1 MSLAIDPVEKFFLE
15 DENDGSIILISKI
28 EIDPNM
34 IKNNYLI
41 LKGTRFYVD
50 YENET
55 IDKAIRE
62 VEVVIDFSINGIYEE
77 E

>member
-28 EIDPNM
+28 EIEPNM
-34 IKNNYLI
+34 IKNNCLT

-50 YENET
+50 YEDET